1 MQLEDMEITEGSG
14 NVFADFGVKNPEEA
28 QLKSRLALRL
38 YKAIQDKGLTQRQ
51 AAEILGVDHAKV
63 SAIVNGRL
71 EGYSIDRLFRF
82 LNALDVNVEI
92 KLDAMPARQHH
103 ATTRVI

>member
-1 MQLEDMEITEGSG
+1 MDETETTEGSG
-14 NVFADFGVKNPEEA
+14 NVFADFGIKNPEEA
-28 QLKSRLALRL
+28 QLKSRLALRI

-51 AAEILGVDHAKV
+51 AARIMGVDHAKV

-92 KLDAMPARQHH
+92 KLDTMSPRQGH
-103 ATTRVI
+103 ATTRVV